1 MPGPPSAR
9 ARRAPTL
16 GAARQVELLRVLL
29 EAIPSAVPQWLAR
42 IFATPGF
49 SCGKVAAQGQTT
61 AALTQLLA
69 QQPPLSTADFQ
80 SVLQDFS
87 RICRGK
93 LGADSLDRY
102 TQAAAS
108 PGALRAFP

>member
-1 MPGPPSAR
+1 M
-9 ARRAPTL
+9 
-16 GAARQVELLRVLL
+16 LL
-29 EAIPSAVPQWLAR
+29 EAIPSAVAQWLAR
-42 IFATPGF
+42 ILATPGF

-61 AALTQLLA
+61 VTLSLLLA

-80 SVLQDFS
+80 SVVQDFS

-93 LGADSLDRY
+93 LSADSLDRY
-102 TQAAAS
+102 TAQAS